1 MSTRSRTTRT
11 SLRLAAGLLL
21 VAGTVVAVSADARAA
36 RADTTASS
44 IVLTQD
50 QLPDYQ
56 ADEGDSITN
65 TVGGSGDLASV
76 LISCAHGD
84 PLLSQFAGGTD
95 AAVGGAFGRGSYQG
109 GFQNGVQSVA
119 VVGSSASAA
128 AQAFSTF
135 SGADFAAC
143 VKQGSV
149 GVFSSLADVKSS
161 AESAVTTP
169 KIGDGT
175 AAFDTVVQFSTSGL
189 SGFDATTLTLIR
201 SGNTIVL
208 LVTFAL
214 GDTATAAQFP
224 DTDRLALAQLLAD
237 RVAPALN
244 APAPPPGPALDSC
257 TLSSRAVE
265 ISSSATAASFNL
277 GADAGLTLAH
287 TAGDAPYS
295 VDADSGLKPA
305 LTAAFGAAEGGQG
318 VEADVSVGVKFEK
331 GAGYEKLSAA
341 DANGL
346 MKWFATDSGSNTVS
360 ARAGNPDSTTQAI
373 GAWTEGD
380 VNAASSSGNLSAAA
394 ELGLKTDLHDGT
406 ETGEHVYLDFT
417 GAVSGDL
424 GSLLGGM
431 TVQSGASGN
440 EEAILTLDAQP
451 NGLAVGISVHV
462 TTDVL
467 TDQQVKGAGTLSD
480 IDVSGSAQTQQG
492 TETDIV
498 VSSSAS
504 DDAQVTSALETIVEY
519 ILADSTGGPSAA
531 AVSQAQTVLASV
543 ARATVLQSN
552 LTKQTVK
559 ADTKGGFDGVALG
572 LSADASVL
580 DKELS
585 YAAYSTPG
593 SPALVPWTACT
604 PAASSSSSSAG
615 TGSPPPSA
623 AVTQVVT
630 FNPWVSSASAGP
642 GRPAP
647 NLNVI
652 PASGTCDSGSPVDPG
667 RAVAYRCTPSAGS
680 NLVLGPC
687 FADTA
692 SGDAGVPVLCVDDP
706 TSEQAVL
713 FSLGGTTLPTQATNP
728 EDPGAAPWFLML
740 ADGHTCRFT
749 GPTTNTDVL
758 PYDCGAGI
766 GATRVDRS
774 QPVWTV
780 QEGEFQP
787 NPTPSATRVSVTTAF
802 R

>member
-1 MSTRSRTTRT
+1 MNTRQHAAT

-21 VAGTVVAVSADARAA
+21 VAGLVIAVSVDGGTA
-36 RADTTASS
+36 RADTTAGS

-76 LISCAHGD
+76 LTSCAHGD
-84 PLLSQFAGGTD
+84 ALLSQLGGGPD

-109 GFQNGVQSVA
+109 GFQNGAQSVA

-135 SGADFAAC
+135 SGADYAGC

-149 GVFSSLADVKSS
+149 GVFSSLADVRSS
-161 AESAVTTP
+161 SESTVTTP
-169 KIGDGT
+169 KLGDGT
-175 AAFDTVVQFSTSGL
+175 AAFDVVVQFSTSAL
-189 SGFDATTLTLIR
+189 SGYDATTLTLVR
-201 SGNTIVL
+201 SGNAIAL

-214 GDTATAAQFP
+214 GDTASAAQFP
-224 DTDRLALAQLLAD
+224 DNDRLALAQLLAG
-237 RVAPALN
+237 RVAPALS
-244 APAPPPGPALDSC
+244 APAPPPGPALESC
-257 TLSSRAVE
+257 VLSSHSVE
-265 ISSSATAASFNL
+265 ISSSATAASFSL

-295 VDADSGLKPA
+295 VDADAGLKPA
-305 LTAAFGAAEGGQG
+305 LTAAFGAAKGGQG
-318 VEADVSVGVKFEK
+318 VEADVSVGVSFSE
-331 GAGYEKLSAA
+331 GAGYERLSAA

-346 MKWFATDSGSNTVS
+346 MKWFATDTGSNTVS
-360 ARAGNPDSTTQAI
+360 ARAGNPDSITQSI

-380 VNAASSSGNLSAAA
+380 VTAGSSSGNLSAAA
-394 ELGLKTDLHDGT
+394 VLGLKTDLHDGT
-406 ETGEHVYLDFT
+406 ETGEHVYLDVT
-417 GAVSGDL
+417 GAASGDL
-424 GSLLGGM
+424 GGLLGGM
-431 TVQSGASGN
+431 TLQSGGGGN

-462 TTDVL
+462 ATDL
-467 TDQQVKGAGTLSD
+467 LSDRQVKGAGQLSD
-480 IDVSGSAQTQQG
+480 IDVSGTALAQQG

-504 DDAQVTSALETIVEY
+504 DDAQVTSALETITEY

-531 AVSQAQTVLASV
+531 AVSRAESVLAG
-543 ARATVLQSN
+543 AAQAIVLQSN

-559 ADTKGGFDGVALG
+559 ADAKGGFDGVALG
-572 LSADASVL
+572 LGADGSVL

-604 PAASSSSSSAG
+604 PAAAPSSSG
-615 TGSPPPSA
+615 TGSPPPSGPA
-623 AVTQVVT
+623 TAVVT
-630 FNPWVSSASAGP
+630 FNPWVTGGSAGAA
-642 GRPAP
+642 RPAP
-647 NLNVI
+647 NLSLSQ
-652 PASGTCDSGSPVDPG
+652 ASGTCDSGSSADPG
-667 RAVAYRCTPSAGS
+667 RAAAYRCTPAAGS

-692 SGDAGVPVLCVDDP
+692 SGDAGAPLLCVEDP
-706 TSEQAVL
+706 TSGQAVL
-713 FSLGGTTLPTQATNP
+713 LSLGGTTLPTQATNTD
-728 EDPGAAPWFLML
+728 DPGAAPWFLML
-740 ADGHTCRFT
+740 ADGHTCRFA
-749 GPTTNTDVL
+749 GVGTNTDVL
-758 PYDCGAGI
+758 PYDCGGGI
-766 GATRVDRS
+766 GATHVDRS
-774 QPVWTV
+774 RPVWTV
-780 QEGEFQP
+780 QEGAFQA
-787 NPTPSATRVSVTTAF
+787 NPTPSATRVAVTTAF